1 MHIVVKEIKSR
12 AKAGK
17 AAFCVDTRTL
27 VDGGKQRFFATRQ
40 QAQAYADQLA
50 SELAPNLGESW
61 DWTFQ
66 QLRDHFVA
74 HVERAHEDG
83 DVTRSSMI
91 EKRRHSQTF
100 IDLKLNNK
108 ALAKSKVRDLT
119 TGQIRLQLMDE
130 LKAGRSIKTVKNIM
144 GNVRVM
150 LDYAIDS
157 GCRNSNPALGVK
169 AKGAKSHDTGKAQ
182 RIQPAVIESIIAHM
196 PEAWALR
203 ARFAATTGLRQGE
216 QRALL
221 WSDIDLDNGYVY
233 VTKAVKH
240 RAEVG
245 DTKTAKGNRKVPL
258 TPDVKQLLQELYLR
272 AGRPSA
278 GQLVFP
284 STTGNVLSDSR
295 FLAALHKACDAAG
308 VERIRWHDLRHY
320 YASRILQA
328 FNGDWWTVT
337 NLMGHE
343 SIKTTTNIYGHWLES
358 EEQDAKIADAI
369 SGAF

>member
-1 MHIVVKEIKSR
+1 MHIIVKEIKSR

-40 QAQAYADQLA
+40 QAQAYADQIA

-66 QLRDHFVA
+66 QLRDYFVA

-83 DVTRSSMI
+83 EVTRSSFI

-108 ALAKSKVRDLT
+108 ALAKAKVRDLT
-119 TGQIRLQLMDE
+119 TGQVRLQLIDQ
-130 LKAGRSIKTVKNIM
+130 LKAGRSIKTVKNIL

-150 LDYAIDS
+150 LDFAIDS

-169 AKGAKSHDTGKAQ
+169 AKGSKSQDTGKAQ
-182 RIQPAVIESIIAHM
+182 RIQPAVIETIIAHM
-196 PEAWALR
+196 PAVWALR

-221 WSDIDLDNGYVY
+221 WSDIDLDAGVVY

-240 RAEVG
+240 RAAIG

-278 GQLVFP
+278 SHLVFP

-328 FNGDWWTVT
+328 FNGNWWTVT

-343 SIKTTTNIYGHWLES
+343 SIKTTTSIYGHWLES
-358 EEQDAKIADAI
+358 EEEDAKIADGI
-369 SGAF
+369 SSAF

>member
-1 MHIVVKEIKSR
+1 MHIEIKEHKSR
-12 AKAGK
+12 AKAGH
-17 AAFCVDTRTL
+17 AAFCVDTRSL
-27 VDGGKQRFFATRQ
+27 IEGGKRNFFATRQ
-40 QAQAYADQLA
+40 QAQAYADHIA
-50 SELAPNLGESW
+50 TEMAPSLDESW
-61 DWTFQ
+61 DWSFAD
-66 QLRDHFVA
+66 LRDHFVS
-74 HVERAHEDG
+74 HIERAFNDG
-83 DVTRSSMI
+83 EMTRSSFI
-91 EKRRHSQTF
+91 DKKRHSATF
-100 IDLKLNNK
+100 IELQLNNK
-108 ALAKSKVRDLT
+108 ALANAKVRDLT
-119 TGQIRLQLMDE
+119 TGHIRLQLMDQ
-130 LKAGRSIKTVKNIM
+130 LKADRTIKTVKNIM

-150 LDYAIDS
+150 FDFAIDS
-157 GCRNSNPALGVK
+157 GCRNTNPAIGVK
-169 AKGAKSHDTGKAQ
+169 AKGSKNKDTGKAK
-182 RIQPAVIESIIAHM
+182 RIQPATIDTIIAHM

-221 WSDIDLDNGYVY
+221 WSDVDLEAGYVY
-233 VTKAVKH
+233 VNKAVKH

-245 DTKTAKGNRKVPL
+245 QTKTEKGNRKVPL

-295 FLAALHKACDAAG
+295 FLVALHKACDAAG

-358 EEQDAKIADAI
+358 DEQDTKIANAI
-369 SGAF
+369 SSAF

>member
-1 MHIVVKEIKSR
+1 MQIVIKQIKSR
-12 AKAGK
+12 AKAGH

-27 VDGGKQRFFATRQ
+27 IDGGKRSFFATRQ

-66 QLRDHFVA
+66 QLRDYFVA
-74 HVERAHEDG
+74 HVKSAYDDG
-83 DVTRSSMI
+83 DITRSSKI
-91 EKRRHSQTF
+91 EKERHSKTF

-119 TGQIRLQLMDE
+119 TGQIRLQLMDQ

-150 LDYAIDS
+150 LDFAIDS

-169 AKGAKSHDTGKAQ
+169 AKGAKSQFTGKEK
-182 RIQPAVIESIIAHM
+182 RIQPAVIETIIAHM

-221 WSDIDLDNGYVY
+221 WSDIDLDAGYVY
-233 VTKAVKH
+233 VNKAVKH
-240 RAEVG
+240 RADVG
-245 DTKTAKGNRKVPL
+245 DTKTIKGNRKVPL

-272 AGRPSA
+272 AGRPAS

-284 STTGNVLSDSR
+284 STTGRLLSDSR
-295 FLAALHKACDAAG
+295 FLAAMHKACDAAG

-328 FNGDWWTVT
+328 FNGDWWTIT

-343 SIKTTTNIYGHWLES
+343 SIKTTTNEYGHWLES

>member
-1 MHIVVKEIKSR
+1 M
-12 AKAGK
+12 
-17 AAFCVDTRTL
+17 
-27 VDGGKQRFFATRQ
+27 
-40 QAQAYADQLA
+40 
-50 SELAPNLGESW
+50 
-61 DWTFQ
+61 
-66 QLRDHFVA
+66 
-74 HVERAHEDG
+74 
-83 DVTRSSMI
+83 
-91 EKRRHSQTF
+91 
-100 IDLKLNNK
+100 
-108 ALAKSKVRDLT
+108 
-119 TGQIRLQLMDE
+119 LQVMDE
-130 LKAGRSIKTVKNIM
+130 LKAGRSVKTVKNIM

-169 AKGAKSHDTGKAQ
+169 AKGMKTQDTGKAQ
-182 RIQPAVIESIIAHM
+182 RIQPAVIETIIAHM

-221 WSDIDLDNGYVY
+221 WSDIDLDAGYVY
-233 VTKAVKH
+233 VSKAVKH

-245 DTKTAKGNRKVPL
+245 GTKTAKGNRKVPL
-258 TPDVKQLLQELYLR
+258 TPDVKQLLKELYLR

-278 GQLVFP
+278 DQLVFP
-284 STTGNVLSDSR
+284 SATGNVLSDSR

-369 SGAF
+369 SSAF